1 MNLIVCQRYRFLSV
15 LAAIIR
21 ESSDKRLVLRIL
33 KGLPFIHQPG
43 RVALRRVT
51 CKHLIG
57 YISTREIKYDVF
69 SRVLLRLFSGP
80 EILV

>member
-1 MNLIVCQRYRFLSV
+1 MGICPDTDIDPRFFRV

-21 ESSDKRLVLRIL
+21 EGSDKQLVLRIV
-33 KGLPFIHQPG
+33 KALPFIHQPD
-43 RVALRRVT
+43 
-51 CKHLIG
+51 LIG
-57 YISTREIKYDVF
+57 SVNTREKYNIF